1 MNNQNSKFAPLF
13 DPTKPNITKMLEPH
27 SGLLYWDEQLNVY
40 YEQYR
45 KLTGQFWID

>member
-1 MNNQNSKFAPLF
+1 MTKEKMKFAPLF

-27 SGLLYWDEQLNVY
+27 SGLLYWDEQLKVY

-45 KLTGQFWID
+45 RLTGQFWIN